1 MKNYKKVI
9 NYTLT
14 GLTLCVAL
22 IASGMFFSVAAQNRD
37 PFTKPVVNPK
47 KFQPKKLET
56 PVVVAP
62 PDVKVRIE
70 AYKRV
75 KLERMQQGL
84 PAPKPTT
91 ALLLSEIVVK
101 GIFQTPRGYAAMVEA
116 KPIGL
121 SYTVY
126 PGEEFFDGQLVA
138 IEEGQLICRK
148 TVLWSDKR
156 VEKKV
161 EKLSLAQPDIIRD
174 QMTTARTNGSTGED
188 SAKSSDAKSAE
199 AAFAQM
205 MELLQKLLTSGQPT
219 SSSSQSPEKKP
230 N

>member
-1 MKNYKKVI
+1 MKNNEKVI
-9 NYTLT
+9 SYALT
-14 GLTLCVAL
+14 ALTLC
-22 IASGMFFSVAAQNRD
+22 IAFLVSGTVFNVAAQKGD
-37 PFTKPVVNPK
+37 PFTKPVVNR
-47 KFQPKKLET
+47 KKLPQNKPLE

-62 PDVKVRIE
+62 PDVKTRIE
-70 AYKRV
+70 AYKRT
-75 KLERMQQGL
+75 KMEKMQLGL

-91 ALLLSEIVVK
+91 ALLLNEIMVK

-116 KPIGL
+116 TPIGL
-121 SYTVY
+121 SYTIY

-161 EKLSLAQPDIIRD
+161 EKLPLAQPDIVRD
-174 QMTTARTNGSTGED
+174 QMTTARTGGSTAD
-188 SAKSSDAKSAE
+188 SNAKGDPKAAE
-199 AAFAQM
+199 AAFTQM
-205 MELLQKLLTSGQPT
+205 MELLQKLLTAGQQ
-219 SSSSQSPEKKP
+219 QSPEKKP

>member
-1 MKNYKKVI
+1 MKKNENI
-9 NYTLT
+9 IRFALT
-14 GLTLCVAL
+14 GLTLCMAL
-22 IASGMFFSVAAQNRD
+22 AASGIFFSVAAQKRD
-37 PFTKPVVNPK
+37 PFTIPKVNV
-47 KFQPKKLET
+47 KKLQPNKLDK

-62 PDVKVRIE
+62 PDVKIRIE
-70 AYKRV
+70 AYKKV
-75 KLERMQQGL
+75 KLEHLQQGL

-91 ALLLSEIVVK
+91 ALLLSEIEVK

-148 TVLWSDKR
+148 MVLWSDKR

-161 EKLSLAQPDIIRD
+161 EKLSLAQPDIVRD
-174 QMTTARTNGSTGED
+174 QMTSARTGGSTADGSKSGD
-188 SAKSSDAKSAE
+188 SKSAE
-199 AAFAQM
+199 AAFTQM
-205 MELLQKLLTSGQPT
+205 MELLQKLLTAGGQAP
-219 SSSSQSPEKKP
+219 QSPEKKQE
-230 N
+230 